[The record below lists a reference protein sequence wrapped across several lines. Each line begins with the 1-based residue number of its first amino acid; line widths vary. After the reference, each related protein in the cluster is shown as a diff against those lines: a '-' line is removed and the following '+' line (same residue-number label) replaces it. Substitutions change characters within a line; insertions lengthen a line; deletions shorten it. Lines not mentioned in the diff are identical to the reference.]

1 MATIDKIKANGTTY
15 DIAVSGS
22 NVSGAVASA
31 GTLTGLTATVAEL
44 NYVDGVKSNIQTQI
58 DNLGKSVADGKG
70 LLVDA
75 ISNASDD
82 WGGMGDVVSSLGL
95 TSNST
100 FAEIANGIDALGKD
114 LSTENYAD
122 GYHMGKSAYGTDK
135 YHSVMPTDYAP
146 SAGNY
151 LVYNIGANHYLEAE
165 DESHF
170 IITVVYHHN
179 NNYYEHYFYF
189 TIEQLWANDG
199 IMHFSDHIAGVK
211 TIELY
216 IYTTHIAV
224 LNHSASQI
232 VHMSITDYQVDQL
245 LSDYDY
251 GTDDIS
257 AIGGGSIASFDPE
270 DYV

>member
-58 DNLGKSVADGKG
+58 DNLGKSVADGKQ
-70 LLVDA
+70 LLVSAIGDA
-75 ISNASDD
+75 DDD
-82 WGGMGDVVSSLGL
+82 WGGDGLIVSSLGL
-95 TSNST
+95 TSAST
-100 FAEIANGIDALGKD
+100 FSEIANGIDKLGQH
-114 LSTENYAD
+114 LSVENATY
-122 GYHMGKSAYGTDK
+122 GYDRGKNAYGTDK
-135 YHSVMPTDYAP
+135 YYSVMPTAYAP

-151 LVYNIGANHYLEAE
+151 LVYNIGANHYLEAAN
-165 DESHF
+165 ESHF

-179 NNYYEHYFYF
+179 GNYYEHYFYF

-199 IMHFSDHIAGVK
+199 IMYFSDHIAGVK

-216 IYTTHIAV
+216 IYPAQIAI
-224 LNHSASQI
+224 LNYSASQI
-232 VHMSITDYQVDQL
+232 VHIDITDYQVDQL
-245 LSDYDY
+245 LRDYDY
-251 GTDDIS
+251 GTDDIN
-257 AIGGGSIASFDPE
+257 AIGGGSIASFAPE
-270 DYV
+270 DYI